1 MSTEKKRTQARQLVS
16 CHFELIPLWA
26 GKENTY
32 KVPVEK
38 WQTTPPIKSQFDPRL
53 EKYEH
58 FGWLI
63 PATLCVVD
71 VDYEHKVTPEQRA
84 ALAETDAVAYSA
96 SGKKHYLFSIDPVEA
111 DSLPRQWGGGE
122 LLVGGKHFAKVVGGK
137 CSQSIEFQQWWD
149 FPPPFLPDVFKAKP
163 QARLTPGAGAE
174 NQPVAAVEK
183 PLVVTADITAPAEEG
198 SRNIKLT
205 SYVGAL
211 HKRGT
216 PWLEM
221 VEKAQELNAS
231 YSPPLDDEEVL
242 AICRSVARYP
252 AGTPQPE
259 FPASSR
265 PADNSTGQTGRAGS
279 VEFLSA
285 SEVQAGDFP
294 QPQMWLDCWGPE
306 QAVMLHGPSGSGKSL
321 FMLDRLLRM
330 RQVKTLVIDA
340 EMPMSTIKKRLGRVQ
355 APNLYWLQKEY
366 IHEWGNLDLSSWS
379 HVVLDTKAALYSH
392 AESENS
398 MEHWAP
404 LNKWLRHW
412 CDQGVCV
419 SLLHHSNADASKA
432 RGSTNAIT
440 AMDSE
445 LSIRGFEVG
454 NTKYW
459 TVKQQKDRHGLL
471 LPQRWFTLHQ
481 AEAQNMVFGEVE
493 NPEI

>member
-252 AGTPQPE
+252 AGNPQPE
-259 FPASSR
+259 F

-279 VEFLSA
+279 LDFLSA
-285 SEVQAGDFP
+285 SDVQAMDIPPVRYDWEVWAPGH
-294 QPQMWLDCWGPE
+294 
-306 QAVMLHGPSGSGKSL
+306 AIMLSGYSGSGKSL
-321 FMLDRLLRM
+321 FALHAA
-330 RQVKTLVIDA
+330 RQLASRGKKVLIMDA
-340 EMPMSTIKKRLGRVQ
+340 EQTWQTIQARLGTSP
-355 APNLYWLQKEY
+355 APNLYFMAKDRLEDRKQWMEIDY
-366 IHEWGNLDLSSWS
+366 SEFDYAF
-379 HVVLDTKAALYSH
+379 LDTKDAAYQD
-392 AESENS
+392 ENPENTA
-398 MEHWAP
+398 EHWAL
-404 LNKWLRHW
+404 LNKWITHW
-412 CDQGVCV
+412 VNKGM
-419 SLLHHSNADASKA
+419 SPTILHHSGKDENRRQ
-432 RGSTNAIT
+432 RGSSA
-440 AMDSE
+440 AVRVMDTV
-445 LSIRGFEVG
+445 L
-454 NTKYW
+454 N
-459 TVKQQKDRHGLL
+459 VKQEPDENRFYTSLDKDRHGIRTGE
-471 LPQRWFTLHQ
+471 QTWTY
-481 AEAQNMVFGEVE
+481 ENGVFRKILRG
-493 NPEI
+493 

>member
-1 MSTEKKRTQARQLVS
+1 MNVQEFVMCGHAVFPCEGKRPVKGWKWGEKVIDSHEAPELRAHEEWAWPTKRPLVVYDIDKPDLWPYDDPEQLLKTHAGQRTPSGGYHLVMVDTDPEPRQPAQIW
-16 CHFELIPLWA
+16 EPWGEIRRE
-26 GKENTY
+26 GTY
-32 KVPVEK
+32 HRLYEPNRHWMQKDYLPVPEG
-38 WQTTPPIKSQFDPRL
+38 WQTGVRKR
-53 EKYEH
+53 KA
-58 FGWLI
+58 
-63 PATLCVVD
+63 PATV
-71 VDYEHKVTPEQRA
+71 EM
-84 ALAETDAVAYSA
+84 AEA
-96 SGKKHYLFSIDPVEA
+96 SHPRGSHGG
-111 DSLPRQWGGGE
+111 SL
-122 LLVGGKHFAKVVGGK
+122 L
-137 CSQSIEFQQWWD
+137 
-149 FPPPFLPDVFKAKP
+149 
-163 QARLTPGAGAE
+163 
-174 NQPVAAVEK
+174 
-183 PLVVTADITAPAEEG
+183 VTADITAPAAEG

-205 SYVGAL
+205 SFVGAL

-252 AGTPQPE
+252 AGNPQPE
-259 FPASSR
+259 FPASFQ
-265 PADNSTGQTGRAGS
+265 PGHNSTAQTDRTRS
-279 VEFLSA
+279 LDFLSA

-340 EMPMSTIKKRLGRVQ
+340 EMPMSTIKARLGQVE
-355 APNLYWLQKEY
+355 APNLYWLKKEH
-366 IHEWGNLDLSSWS
+366 IHEWANLDLSTWS

-392 AESENS
+392 PESENS

-412 CDQGVCV
+412 CDQGVCI
-419 SLLHHSNADASKA
+419 SLLHHSNADATKA

-445 LSIRGFEVG
+445 LSIRSFEVG
-454 NTKYW
+454 GSKYW

-471 LPQRWFTLHQ
+471 LPQRWFKLHQ

-493 NPEI
+493 NPEF